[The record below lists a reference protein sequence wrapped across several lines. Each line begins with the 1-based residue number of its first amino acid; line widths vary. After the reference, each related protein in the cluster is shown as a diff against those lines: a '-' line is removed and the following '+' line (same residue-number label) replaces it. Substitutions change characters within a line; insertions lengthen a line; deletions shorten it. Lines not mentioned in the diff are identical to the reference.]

1 MPPVAV
7 ITGASSGIGAATAVK
22 LSEAGYRVILAARRP
37 AGSAKWPGRSA
48 GTAAR
53 QTR

>member
-22 LSEAGYRVILAARRP
+22 LAEAGSRVILAARR
-37 AGSAKWPGRSA
+37 
-48 GTAAR
+48 AAR
-53 QTR
+53 ISELAGQ